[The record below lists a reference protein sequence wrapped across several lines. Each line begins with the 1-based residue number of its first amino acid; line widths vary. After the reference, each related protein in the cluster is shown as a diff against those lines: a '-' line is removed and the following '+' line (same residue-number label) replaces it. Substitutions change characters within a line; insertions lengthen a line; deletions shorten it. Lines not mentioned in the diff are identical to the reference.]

1 MPGAMTSGLGYYTEQ
16 AFLKQFP
23 GETITGRTVNGK
35 PVASFTKPGKLG
47 TFFGQ
52 HMVSQ
57 AVEGGLFTQ
66 GVPPSGKTPATVQSI
81 TVTPKGGRT
90 ADIPRNATR
99 EQVDALIKTVERKR
113 PKAQLPKAQLPKTA
127 PDKPRGQ
134 PGAGGK
140 AALLS
145 DTAEDLTLGKPT
157 LLGG

>member
-1 MPGAMTSGLGYYTEQ
+1 MPGASGLGYYNER

-23 GETITGRTVNGK
+23 GETITSRTVDGK

-57 AVEGGLFTQ
+57 MVEGGLFTQ

-90 ADIPRNATR
+90 ADIPRDATR
-99 EQVDALIKTVERKR
+99 EQVDALIKTVEKKR
-113 PKAQLPKAQLPKTA
+113 PKLKTT
-127 PDKPRGQ
+127 PDKPRKVPEKPRGQ

-145 DTAEDLTLGKPT
+145 DVPEDLTLGRPT

>member
-1 MPGAMTSGLGYYTEQ
+1 MPGAGGLGYYTEQ

-23 GETITGRTVNGK
+23 GETITGRTVDGK

-57 AVEGGLFTQ
+57 MVEGGLFTQ

-81 TVTPKGGRT
+81 TVTPKGGGT
-90 ADIPRNATR
+90 VDIPRDATR
-99 EQVDALIKTVERKR
+99 EQVDALIKTVEKKR
-113 PKAQLPKAQLPKTA
+113 PKLKTT
-127 PDKPRGQ
+127 PDKPRKVPEKPRGQ

-145 DTAEDLTLGKPT
+145 DVPEDLTLGKPT